1 MKYVFN
7 MYYLMIAIVAVVLV
21 SEFLL
26 KGVYSAIASWLV
38 VALFFFGTLMFINA
52 KFYLKKSDSN

>member
-21 SEFLL
+21 SEFILN
-26 KGVYSAIASWLV
+26 GDYSAIASWLV

-52 KFYLKKSDSN
+52 RYYLKKGDSN